1 MPSSPAAPTQ
11 ASWKLVM
18 PSECRCDWPATRPV
32 RSSASVA
39 AGTCAET
46 RRIAPSCSA
55 PVGRP
60 ASSRSIRPSA
70 GSGVLA
76 SMPAIVSAA
85 VFTQA
90 LWWSRFGR
98 KAGRPPVTV
107 SRSAAVGSP
116 PGKADM
122 VQPPPSTQA
131 CGSSAAQYSATVSR
145 HSCRDRSPTRLQR
158 RLSSPP
164 PTGCT
169 CASPNA
175 GSASRPRRSITRVR
189 RPVSSR
195 ISSSLPTAR
204 MTPSRT
210 ASACT
215 NPDGCAGVLILPPAS
230 TRSASLLLTA
240 QASHTARRP
249 RSTPRCSWSGGCD
262 PIEA

>member
-1 MPSSPAAPTQ
+1 M
-11 ASWKLVM
+11 
-18 PSECRCDWPATRPV
+18 
-32 RSSASVA
+32 A
-39 AGTCAET
+39 AGACAAT

-60 ASSRSIRPSA
+60 DSSRSIRPST
-70 GSGVLA
+70 GSGVRA
-76 SMPAIVSAA
+76 SMPAIVIAA

-122 VQPPPSTQA
+122 VHPPPVTQA
-131 CGSSAAQYSATVSR
+131 PGDSEAQYSATTSR

-158 RLSSPP
+158 RLSRPP

-195 ISSSLPTAR
+195 ISSSLPTAAT
-204 MTPSRT
+204 TPSRT
-210 ASACT
+210 ASAET

-240 QASHTARRP
+240 LASHTLAGLVSSPPGRGAAVSRG
-249 RSTPRCSWSGGCD
+249 R
-262 PIEA
+262 

>member
-1 MPSSPAAPTQ
+1 M
-11 ASWKLVM
+11 
-18 PSECRCDWPATRPV
+18 
-32 RSSASVA
+32 A

-60 ASSRSIRPSA
+60 DSSRSIRPSA
-70 GSGVLA
+70 GSWVPA
-76 SMPAIVSAA
+76 SMPAIVIAA

-107 SRSAAVGSP
+107 SRSAAVGRP

-122 VQPPPSTQA
+122 VHPPPVTQA
-131 CGSSAAQYSATVSR
+131 PGASEAQYSATVSR
-145 HSCRDRSPTRLQR
+145 HSCRERSPTRLQR

-175 GSASRPRRSITRVR
+175 GSASRPRRSMTRVR

-195 ISSSLPTAR
+195 ISSSLPTAW
-204 MTPSRT
+204 MTPPRT
-210 ASACT
+210 ASART

-240 QASHTARRP
+240 LASHTA
-249 RSTPRCSWSGGCD
+249 GGCD
-262 PIEA
+262 PMET